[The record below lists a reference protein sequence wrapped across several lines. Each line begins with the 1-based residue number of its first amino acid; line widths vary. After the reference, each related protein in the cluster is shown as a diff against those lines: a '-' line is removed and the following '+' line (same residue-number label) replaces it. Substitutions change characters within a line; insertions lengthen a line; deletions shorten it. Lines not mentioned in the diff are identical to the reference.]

1 MERIRF
7 HFEGALSSENK
18 LNFYEAARFQYAAAR
33 LTTKLM
39 QFQQYG
45 RFNKRITDTTNTDIL
60 FVAHQ
65 KGSFDIGIL
74 VPFVGVVAEA
84 FLTVPVGHLM
94 SYVFERIL
102 GKTSNSEVVDALN
115 SQALIAEQFGRIS
128 ENNSHTMQQALSII
142 QKQHEDLKLLHSSG
156 QKFLE
161 RRIAEL
167 EREKILAS
175 EADQIAK
182 IDGARQEKLLSMAAP
197 LIGEMATALR
207 RSADTLEIFD
217 ETKEGISSRFLY
229 LDREMAE
236 DVIVSR
242 VDDQITAVRVD
253 IVQYN
258 KETGWGKLRL
268 TSSRDLVT
276 FNVPTDIKDRI
287 RSRIMQEMNKMQ
299 TFVQVYYV
307 KDRAKEIKRMILVGI
322 IEE

>member
-33 LTTKLM
+33 LTTKLI

-45 RFNKRITDTTNTDIL
+45 RFNKRITDKTNTDIL
-60 FVAHQ
+60 LVAHQ

-128 ENNSHTMQQALSII
+128 ENNSHIIQKALSII
-142 QKQHEDLKLLHSSG
+142 QKQQEDLTLSHNG
-156 QKFLE
+156 NQKFLE

-217 ETKEGISSRFLY
+217 ETKEEISSRFLY

-268 TSSRDLVT
+268 ASSRDLVT
-276 FNVPTDIKDRI
+276 FNVPTDIRDRI
-287 RSRIMQEMNKMQ
+287 RSRIMQEMNKTQ